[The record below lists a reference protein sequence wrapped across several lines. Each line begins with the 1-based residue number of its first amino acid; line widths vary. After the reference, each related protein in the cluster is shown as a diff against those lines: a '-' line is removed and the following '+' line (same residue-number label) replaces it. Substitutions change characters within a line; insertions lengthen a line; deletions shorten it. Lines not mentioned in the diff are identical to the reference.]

1 MNKTIAKHDVNSLKW
16 GVLKFHNSSGPQDI
30 DLDVSI
36 NSFFFCPKSSH
47 FNRVFHFFNHPFWVF
62 PPPLFLETPIRL
74 LFECARMSQEVRI
87 NG

>member
-1 MNKTIAKHDVNSLKW
+1 MNKIIAKHDVNSLKW

-30 DLDVSI
+30 DLDVSKQRY
-36 NSFFFCPKSSH
+36 FFTP
-47 FNRVFHFFNHPFWVF
+47 NHPILIGLFIFLTIHFVFF